1 MNEHTE
7 NLPILQDFVP
17 YRGCCPKNEFAIYF
31 DMSLHIIFSGE
42 NEREMGKK
50 RQGKRGED
58 EGGETDYRIEEN
70 YRG

>member
-1 MNEHTE
+1 MIAEF
-7 NLPILQDFVP
+7 LLWRSQCIVA
-17 YRGCCPKNEFAIYF
+17 KNEFIAIYF